1 MDHQLSTT
9 VTSSDNNYWDKVGQ
23 LDFETLT
30 LEDYTNG
37 NSDFEYAWTEMMKIM
52 VPVTVLRMVPRTG
65 DRGTAER
72 KRDGEKIQEKLQE
85 WERGLPGSFRPIE
98 APEMMM
104 ILDDGMVSQL
114 DPIYYAS
121 LNIAV
126 AMGRISFYLKVDDD
140 STSFSV
146 TDQCVHDD
154 TPR

>member
-9 VTSSDNNYWDKVGQ
+9 ATSSDNSYWDKVG

-30 LEDYTNG
+30 LEDYSNG

-72 KRDGEKIQEKLQE
+72 KREGEKIQEKLRD
-85 WERGLPGSFRPIE
+85 WERGLPASFQPIE

-104 ILDDGMVSQL
+104 ILDDGILLQL

-126 AMGRISFYLKVDDD
+126 AMGTQL
-140 STSFSV
+140 SFSLLM
-146 TDQCVHDD
+146 
-154 TPR
+154 

>member
-9 VTSSDNNYWDKVGQ
+9 ATSSDNSYWDKVGF
-23 LDFETLT
+23 DFETLT
-30 LEDYTNG
+30 LEDFSNG

-72 KRDGEKIQEKLQE
+72 KREGEKIQEKLRD
-85 WERGLPGSFRPIE
+85 WERGLPASFQPIE

-104 ILDDGMVSQL
+104 ILDDGILLHL

-126 AMGRISFYLKVDDD
+126 AMG
-140 STSFSV
+140 
-146 TDQCVHDD
+146 
-154 TPR
+154 TPLPFMC